1 VERLYVSQVGFILRV
16 LFVTQ
21 QIDYEPQG
29 IMHLSSALKAAGHQ
43 VELAVGAHHDPVA
56 VARQFQPDVAAY
68 SVITGS
74 QRYYLEINRQIKAE
88 MPDVFAAFGGP
99 HPTFFPEMVHEDGV
113 DGICRGEG
121 EEAMV
126 DLVNALTED
135 KFEAILGL
143 DNWSFPQ
150 NGDRQNADQWD
161 DGVITNPVRP
171 YVQDLDSLPF
181 PDRALVY
188 ERDPMSARSKIKH
201 FLTGRGCPYN
211 CTYCFNH
218 ALSEIYRGKGKRFRQ
233 QSVDYV
239 IEEVRWV
246 RAHYPLEYVV
256 FVDDTFVLSTEWLAE
271 FTEKYPRHI
280 GLPFFCNTRANLVTA
295 EQVRLLKDAGCQTVS
310 MGIESGSDRI
320 RNGLL
325 KRRMSRDQILKAARL
340 IREGGLQLTT
350 TNMIGLPTSTL
361 QDDFETLD
369 LNIQTKPAYA
379 HVFIFQPY
387 PRTELGEFTREH
399 GWMVGTFDDIGEV
412 AWDHSV
418 LEFDEAHK
426 RGIAVLQRFFA
437 IGVEWPQL
445 VPLIKRLTKVPDN
458 PLFWLLN
465 KGWKGWAIKNRV
477 HPVRLSLKEM
487 VETAWHF
494 MRIKS

>member
-1 VERLYVSQVGFILRV
+1 MRV

-43 VELAVGAHHDPVA
+43 VELAVTARHDPLA
-56 VARQFQPDVAAY
+56 AAREFEPDVAAY

-74 QRYYLEINRQIKAE
+74 QRTYLDVNRRLKAE
-88 MPDVFAAFGGP
+88 MPGLFSVFGGP
-99 HPTFFPEMVHEDGV
+99 HPTFFPEMVSEEGV

-121 EEAMV
+121 EAALVELV
-126 DLVNALTED
+126 DALGAGGPTAVLE
-135 KFEAILGL
+135 L
-143 DNWSFPQ
+143 DNWSFRH
-150 NGDRQNADQWD
+150 NGHT
-161 DGVITNPVRP
+161 ITNPVRH
-171 YVQDLDSLPF
+171 YIEDLDSLPF

-188 ERDPMSARSKIKH
+188 ERDPLAAKSKIKH

-239 IEEVRWV
+239 IEDIGRVRD
-246 RAHYPLEYVV
+246 RYPLEFVV
-256 FVDDTFVLSTEWLAE
+256 FVDDTFVLSNEWLAE
-271 FTEKYPRHI
+271 FAEKYPKEIRRA
-280 GLPFFCNTRANLVTA
+280 GRPVPFFCNTRANLVTE
-295 EQVRLLKDAGCQTVS
+295 EQVRLLKAAGCHSVS
-310 MGIESGSDRI
+310 MGIETGNDRI
-320 RNGLL
+320 RNELL
-325 KRRMSRDQILKAARL
+325 KRRMSREQILEAARL
-340 IREGGLQLTT
+340 IREGGLHFTT

-361 QDDFETLD
+361 EDDFETLA
-369 LNIQTKPAYA
+369 LNVEARPAYA

-418 LEFDEAHK
+418 LEFEDDHK
-426 RGIAVLQRFFA
+426 RGLSVLQRFFA
-437 IGVEWPQL
+437 IGVEWPRA
-445 VPLIKRLTKVPDN
+445 VPLIRRLLRLPDN
-458 PLFWLLN
+458 PVFFLLN
-465 KGWKGWAIKNRV
+465 KLWKGWAIKNRV
-477 HPVRLSLKEM
+477 HPIKLSLREV

>member
-1 VERLYVSQVGFILRV
+1 MDTDVRL

-29 IMHLSSALKAAGHQ
+29 IMYLSSALKAAGHQ
-43 VELAVGAHHDPVA
+43 VELAVAAHHDPVA
-56 VARQFQPDVAAY
+56 VAREFRPDVAAY

-74 QRYYLEINRQIKAE
+74 QRYYLDVNRRLKAE
-88 MPDVFAAFGGP
+88 RPGVFAVFGGP
-99 HPTFFPEMVHEDGV
+99 HPTFFPEMVEEDGV

-121 EEAMV
+121 EEALVELV
-126 DLVNALTED
+126 DALAHGGPTAVLE
-135 KFEAILGL
+135 L
-143 DNWSFPQ
+143 DNWSFQ
-150 NGDRQNADQWD
+150 WNGNGRDVRI
-161 DGVITNPVRP
+161 VSNPVRP
-171 YVQDLDSLPF
+171 YTEDLDSLPF

-188 ERDPMSARSKIKH
+188 ERDPIAARSKIKH

-233 QSVDYV
+233 RSVDHV

-246 RAHYPLEYVV
+246 RDRYPLEFVV
-256 FVDDTFVLSTEWLAE
+256 FVDDTFVLSNEWLAE
-271 FTEKYPRHI
+271 FAEKYPRRIRRAGHP
-280 GLPFFCNTRANLVTA
+280 LPFFCNTRANLVTE
-295 EQVRLLKDAGCQTVS
+295 EQVRLLKEAGCHCVS
-310 MGIESGSDRI
+310 MGIETGNDRI
-320 RNGLL
+320 RNELL
-325 KRRMSRDQILKAARL
+325 KRRMSKEQILEAARL
-340 IREGGLQLTT
+340 IHEGGLHLTT

-361 QDDFETLD
+361 QDDFETLA
-369 LNIQTKPAYA
+369 LNIQARPSYA

-418 LEFDEAHK
+418 LEFDADHK
-426 RGIAVLQRFFA
+426 RGLVVLQRFFA
-437 IGVEWPQL
+437 IGVEWPRT
-445 VPLIKRLTKVPDN
+445 VSLIKRLIKLPDN
-458 PLFWLLN
+458 VVFFLLN
-465 KGWKGWAIKNRV
+465 KLWKGWAIKNRV
-477 HPVRLSLKEM
+477 HPVKLSLREV

-494 MRIKS
+494 MKIKS